1 LAACTD
7 AAIAIRMKVEVCI
20 AGSIG
25 LDKRLVGNGRREVN
39 YKEEK
44 LGGAQ
49 LARSVNDLK
58 RCEIIESEE

>member
-1 LAACTD
+1 
-7 AAIAIRMKVEVCI
+7 MKVEVCI